1 MMRNAFR
8 DLKAVPPDQ
17 RGIVLNSSRY
27 QGQFS
32 PEERGSLG
40 HAAGGA
46 VRAAIELRA
55 REQRGMM
62 GAT

>member
-8 DLKAVPPDQ
+8 DLKSVPPDQ

-32 PEERGSLG
+32 PAERGILSDM
-40 HAAGGA
+40 
-46 VRAAIELRA
+46 LRVEPYA
-55 REQRGMM
+55 PQQ
-62 GAT
+62 